1 MDSLKKQV
9 VDILIRRDG
18 LSEKEAWNLVG
29 DIQNQINDA
38 LVISDSD
45 EVERII
51 ADELALE
58 PDFLEAFLF

>member
-1 MDSLKKQV
+1 MESLKKQI

-29 DIQNQINDA
+29 DVQNQINDA

-51 ADELALE
+51 EDELGLE
-58 PDFLEAFLF
+58 PDFLGAFLF